1 MKECEKMRYVLI
13 VEVIFFIVA
22 IIYLNSY
29 WFKRIKR
36 RKIIKK
42 MKVDDNVIYFIDEF
56 KRSIQNVPEI
66 DKAQRRT
73 RNSIII
79 KFVFFLMIILTIFC
93 PMIYTFHKLL
103 VNEKLPKADIFY
115 KATIVFFIL
124 GFIEVI
130 AYFFMIRYFKNKYIE
145 NKNTLKKYILEN
157 FLKKLTYDIK
167 WYEDIHNVTNDT
179 FINYDKLYKKA
190 DFNQIEDDKEVE
202 TNILFR
208 RINSPENI
216 EFEDYL
222 RGIYK
227 EKYIISFS
235 DFKKVIHD
243 RRGKTTILSEGIFSV
258 VEIDK
263 NINNNIIITN
273 NRRSVNFLKK
283 SYMVKNMPQEFYDK
297 FIILAKDRYMIEEK
311 ISAKTI
317 EMIKEFYDN
326 SKMKFDMSIKENKVF
341 FRFNTI
347 DTMEI
352 RSIGDI
358 VDDLMLKEYANIIM
372 FVTKLS
378 EEINNNWK

>member
-1 MKECEKMRYVLI
+1 M
-13 VEVIFFIVA
+13 
-22 IIYLNSY
+22 
-29 WFKRIKR
+29 
-36 RKIIKK
+36 
-42 MKVDDNVIYFIDEF
+42 
-56 KRSIQNVPEI
+56 
-66 DKAQRRT
+66 
-73 RNSIII
+73 
-79 KFVFFLMIILTIFC
+79 
-93 PMIYTFHKLL
+93 
-103 VNEKLPKADIFY
+103 
-115 KATIVFFIL
+115 
-124 GFIEVI
+124 
-130 AYFFMIRYFKNKYIE
+130 
-145 NKNTLKKYILEN
+145 
-157 FLKKLTYDIK
+157 
-167 WYEDIHNVTNDT
+167 TNDT